1 MQQSLPVMNGEV
13 LLRKVIVTDPL
24 GFHLRPLAAFAQ
36 RAKQFQSTVTV
47 SKDAQRVNGKSPL
60 ELMLLAAQ
68 QGTELILEVA
78 GSDAE
83 DALTVLSEMLAAPG
97 IDEPQET

>member
-1 MQQSLPVMNGEV
+1 MNGEV
-13 LLRKVIVTDPL
+13 LQRKVIVTDPL

-47 SKDAQRVNGKSPL
+47 LKDNQRVNGKSPL

-68 QGTELILEVA
+68 QGTELLLEVA
-78 GSDAE
+78 GPDAE
-83 DALTVLSEMLAAPG
+83 DALPVLAEMLSAPG
-97 IDEPQET
+97 IDEPENTPLPPKG